1 MHTRTHTHTHHLLS
15 CGASCPDC
23 VNPLCP
29 PHISLHP
36 STSTPLWWRHTH
48 ARAHTHTHLLLSI
61 IIIVSAGEESALLFV
76 ITGVWSE
83 REEFLRR
90 EREEDGWLEKGEKRK
105 TRSEKKAHQRVCD
118 ILVTFYR
125 NCCSTPSHTCKKR
138 RKKEILWEC
147 ALQWMASKVL
157 SGVFCT
163 KGKRSFVAG
172 WYGFKNIT
180 AMGRGLFRFLSL
192 GLELGLTPSK
202 QNRLCHL

>member
-1 MHTRTHTHTHHLLS
+1 M
-15 CGASCPDC
+15 
-23 VNPLCP
+23 
-29 PHISLHP
+29 
-36 STSTPLWWRHTH
+36 
-48 ARAHTHTHLLLSI
+48 
-61 IIIVSAGEESALLFV
+61 
-76 ITGVWSE
+76 
-83 REEFLRR
+83 
-90 EREEDGWLEKGEKRK
+90 DGWKRGKKERLGQKKKK
-105 TRSEKKAHQRVCD
+105 THQRVCD